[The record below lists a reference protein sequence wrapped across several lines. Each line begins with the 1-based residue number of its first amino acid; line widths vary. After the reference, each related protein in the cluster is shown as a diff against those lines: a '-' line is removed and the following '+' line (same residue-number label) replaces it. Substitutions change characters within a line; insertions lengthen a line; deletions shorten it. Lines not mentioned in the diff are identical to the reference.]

1 METGQEIRHLVSEE
15 IAEHILNNVK
25 LIYERDHFDKAR
37 WKLTANRQF
46 TVKSAWQYIRHRE
59 EVQFI
64 MKQCG

>member
-37 WKLTANRQF
+37 WKLTASRQF